1 MKRKNSETP
10 YYVIFYSKK
19 KFLDSN
25 STFVTV
31 KACDLRRFDNF
42 FRRFKVRIGLEIGE
56 CLCVVMCYATF
67 SPERPMIKYY
77 FLVRQIGGLAWD
89 GS

>member
-1 MKRKNSETP
+1 MKCKSSETP
-10 YYVIFYSKK
+10 YYAIFYSKK
-19 KFLDSN
+19 KFLDSS

-31 KACDLRRFDNF
+31 KASNLRQFDNF

-56 CLCVVMCYATF
+56 CICVVLCYAKF
-67 SPERPMIKYY
+67 SPERSKTTYY
-77 FLVRQIGGLAWD
+77 FLVRQIGDLVWD